1 MNVRMRCCI
10 KNNDKKIIRM
20 KIKDIINL
28 LSTAKERVFLAYR
41 IYNSSSEIRAAIKE
55 YKEFDE
61 LPVLTVRV
69 KNSAGNYVDITS
81 KELKVLYGFKD
92 LQALLMI
99 GDIKK
104 AQADGNMEELDTL
117 LSFLVNGQHVIE
129 DETRRSIDVIKENIR
144 KNNPGVWNEYQKIC
158 EREAQKLK
166 DIETNYE
173 QMIETE
179 L

>member
-1 MNVRMRCCI
+1 
-10 KNNDKKIIRM
+10 M

-28 LSTAKERVFLAYR
+28 LSTAKERVYLAYR
-41 IYNSSSEIRAAIKE
+41 IYNSSPEIKAAIKE
-55 YKEFDE
+55 YKEFEE

-69 KNSAGNYVDITS
+69 KNSVGNYVDITS

-104 AQADGNMEELDTL
+104 AQADGNMEELDAL
-117 LSFLVNGQHVIE
+117 LSVLVNGQHVVK
-129 DETRRSIDVIKENIR
+129 DETRRSIDVIKDNIR

-158 EREAQKLK
+158 EREVQKLK